1 MKTQSLVILPVAQAP
16 ALEQT
21 SFGGKKRQ
29 TVNITIII
37 HHIFLIF
44 LVCYLLVSSLLLSF
58 APRCRLVFAHMFTS
72 YHIFT
77 I

>member
-1 MKTQSLVILPVAQAP
+1 MILPVAQAP

-29 TVNITIII
+29 TVNITTSITIII